1 MISLIIFLVNTAN
14 KLDRFRM
21 NDIMWR
27 YIKISNNAQNL
38 EYLQSVE
45 RLYSVDP
52 DKMKTLVE
60 QEELHQKQVL
70 ESEMKNPVHNITD
83 SISSLKKTR
92 KVKSDIYKQK

>member
-1 MISLIIFLVNTAN
+1 
-14 KLDRFRM
+14 
-21 NDIMWR
+21 
-27 YIKISNNAQNL
+27 
-38 EYLQSVE
+38 
-45 RLYSVDP
+45 
-52 DKMKTLVE
+52 MKTLVE